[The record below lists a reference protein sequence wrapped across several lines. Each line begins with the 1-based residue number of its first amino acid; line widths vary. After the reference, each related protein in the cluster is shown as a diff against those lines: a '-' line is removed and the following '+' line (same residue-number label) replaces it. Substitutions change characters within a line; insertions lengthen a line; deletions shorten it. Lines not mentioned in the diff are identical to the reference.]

1 MPKNIEIGDVYVV
14 QFKDKRMYTMIVESY
29 DQITG
34 QVKGKEITETATVG
48 NPNGKTGNI
57 IISHKNELKYK
68 ITNPWE
74 LS

>member
-1 MPKNIEIGDVYVV
+1 
-14 QFKDKRMYTMIVESY
+14 MIVESY